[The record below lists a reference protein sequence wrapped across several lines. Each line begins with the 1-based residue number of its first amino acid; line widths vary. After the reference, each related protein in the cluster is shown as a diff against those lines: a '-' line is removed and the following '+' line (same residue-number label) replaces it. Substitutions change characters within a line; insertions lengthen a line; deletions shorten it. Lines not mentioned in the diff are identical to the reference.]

1 MIEIIL
7 LSFIQGL
14 TEFIPVSSSSH
25 LILVSEYLN
34 FDNKNLSIDVSL
46 HIGSFFAVLFYFKK
60 EVLNF
65 IKYKELFLKILV
77 SSIPVII
84 LGFILV
90 KSNAIEAL
98 RDVRIIGLTTI
109 IFGLLLFFSDRLE
122 TKKDMNKNFD
132 YKSAIIIG
140 ILQILS
146 LIPGVSRSGISIT
159 AARFLNFKR
168 SDSAKISFLLSLP
181 TLAAVSI
188 YGLKNIFLSENL
200 NYSTINL
207 IAILLSGIFSYLT
220 IKYFLI
226 YLKKFNLNLF
236 VIYRI
241 ILGIL
246 ILSFNLY
253 LSSLILNFAFP
264 LFLLYQF
271 IGIISYL

>member
-34 FDNKNLSIDVSL
+34 FNNKNLSIDVSL

-109 IFGLLLFFSDRLE
+109 IFGLLLFFSDRFE

-246 ILSFNLY
+246 ILSFNL
-253 LSSLILNFAFP
+253 
-264 LFLLYQF
+264 
-271 IGIISYL
+271 

>member
-34 FDNKNLSIDVSL
+34 FNNKNLSIDVSL

-65 IKYKELFLKILV
+65 IKYKELFLKILI

-109 IFGLLLFFSDRLE
+109 IFGLLLFFSDRFE

-207 IAILLSGIFSYLT
+207 VAILLSGIFSYLT

-246 ILSFNLY
+246 ILSFNL
-253 LSSLILNFAFP
+253 
-264 LFLLYQF
+264 
-271 IGIISYL
+271 

>member
-90 KSNAIEAL
+90 KSNAIDAL

-246 ILSFNLY
+246 ILSFNL
-253 LSSLILNFAFP
+253 
-264 LFLLYQF
+264 
-271 IGIISYL
+271 

>member
-90 KSNAIEAL
+90 KSNAIDAL

-207 IAILLSGIFSYLT
+207 VAILLSGIFSYLT

-246 ILSFNLY
+246 ILSFNL
-253 LSSLILNFAFP
+253 
-264 LFLLYQF
+264 
-271 IGIISYL
+271 

>member
-34 FDNKNLSIDVSL
+34 FNNKNLSIDVSL

-90 KSNAIEAL
+90 KSNAIDAL

-109 IFGLLLFFSDRLE
+109 IFGLLLFFSDRFE

-207 IAILLSGIFSYLT
+207 VAILLSGIFSYLT

-246 ILSFNLY
+246 ILSFNL
-253 LSSLILNFAFP
+253 
-264 LFLLYQF
+264 
-271 IGIISYL
+271 

>member
-246 ILSFNLY
+246 ILSFNL
-253 LSSLILNFAFP
+253 
-264 LFLLYQF
+264 
-271 IGIISYL
+271 

>member
-90 KSNAIEAL
+90 KSNAIDAL

-226 YLKKFNLNLF
+226 YTKKFSLKFF

-241 ILGIL
+241 IL
-246 ILSFNLY
+246 S
-253 LSSLILNFAFP
+253 
-264 LFLLYQF
+264 
-271 IGIISYL
+271 IIIFTIIYY

>member
-90 KSNAIEAL
+90 KSNAIDAL

-188 YGLKNIFLSENL
+188 YGLKNIFLFENL

-246 ILSFNLY
+246 ILSFNL
-253 LSSLILNFAFP
+253 
-264 LFLLYQF
+264 
-271 IGIISYL
+271 

>member
-34 FDNKNLSIDVSL
+34 LNNKNLSIDVSL

-109 IFGLLLFFSDRLE
+109 IFGLLLFFSDKLE
-122 TKKDMNKNFD
+122 TKKNMNKNFD
-132 YKSAIIIG
+132 YKSVVIIG
-140 ILQILS
+140 MLQILS
-146 LIPGVSRSGISIT
+146 LIPGVSRSGITIT
-159 AARFLNFKR
+159 AARFLKFKR

-207 IAILLSGIFSYLT
+207 IAIFLSGIFSYLT

-241 ILGIL
+241 VLGIF
-246 ILSFNLY
+246 ILSVNL
-253 LSSLILNFAFP
+253 
-264 LFLLYQF
+264 
-271 IGIISYL
+271 

>member
-77 SSIPVII
+77 SSITVII

-109 IFGLLLFFSDRLE
+109 IFGLLLFFSDRFE

-207 IAILLSGIFSYLT
+207 VAILLSGIFSYLT

-246 ILSFNLY
+246 ILSFNL
-253 LSSLILNFAFP
+253 
-264 LFLLYQF
+264 
-271 IGIISYL
+271 

>member
-1 MIEIIL
+1 VIEIIL

-90 KSNAIEAL
+90 KSNAIDAL

-246 ILSFNLY
+246 ILSFNL
-253 LSSLILNFAFP
+253 
-264 LFLLYQF
+264 
-271 IGIISYL
+271 

>member
-77 SSIPVII
+77 SSIPVLI

-90 KSNAIEAL
+90 KSNAIDAL

-146 LIPGVSRSGISIT
+146 LIPGVSRSGSSIT

-246 ILSFNLY
+246 ILSFNL
-253 LSSLILNFAFP
+253 
-264 LFLLYQF
+264 
-271 IGIISYL
+271 

>member
-65 IKYKELFLKILV
+65 IKYKELFLKILI

-109 IFGLLLFFSDRLE
+109 IFGLLLFFSDRFE

-246 ILSFNLY
+246 ILSFNL
-253 LSSLILNFAFP
+253 
-264 LFLLYQF
+264 
-271 IGIISYL
+271 

>member
-34 FDNKNLSIDVSL
+34 FNNKNLSIDVSL

-65 IKYKELFLKILV
+65 IKYKELFLKILI

-207 IAILLSGIFSYLT
+207 VAILLSGIFSYLT

-246 ILSFNLY
+246 ILSFNL
-253 LSSLILNFAFP
+253 
-264 LFLLYQF
+264 
-271 IGIISYL
+271 

>member
-7 LSFIQGL
+7 LSLLQGL

-25 LILVSEYLN
+25 LILVSEYLDFEN
-34 FDNKNLSIDVSL
+34 NNLSIDVSL
-46 HIGSFFAVLFYFKK
+46 HIGSFLAVLFYFKR

-65 IKYKELFLKILV
+65 IKYKELFLKIIV

-84 LGFILV
+84 VGIVLI
-90 KSNAIEAL
+90 KTNTIEYL
-98 RDVRIIGLTTI
+98 RDIRIIGITTI
-109 IFGLLLFFSDRLE
+109 LFGVLLFLSDRFE
-122 TKKDMNKNFD
+122 TNKSINKNFTFN
-132 YKSAIIIG
+132 SAIIIG
-140 ILQILS
+140 LLQVLS

-168 SDSAKISFLLSLP
+168 LDSAKISFLLSLP

-188 YGLKNIFLSENL
+188 FGLKNIFLSENL
-200 NYSTINL
+200 SYSIINL
-207 IAILLSGIFSYLT
+207 VAMLLSGISSYLT

-241 ILGIL
+241 ILGVL
-246 ILSFNLY
+246 ILLSINL
-253 LSSLILNFAFP
+253 
-264 LFLLYQF
+264 
-271 IGIISYL
+271 

>member
-7 LSFIQGL
+7 LSLLQGL

-25 LILVSEYLN
+25 LILVSEYLDFEN
-34 FDNKNLSIDVSL
+34 NNLSIDVSL
-46 HIGSFFAVLFYFKK
+46 HIGSFLAVLFYFKR

-65 IKYKELFLKILV
+65 IKYKELFLKIIV

-84 LGFILV
+84 VGIVLI
-90 KSNAIEAL
+90 KTNTIEYL
-98 RDVRIIGLTTI
+98 RDIRIIGITTI
-109 IFGLLLFFSDRLE
+109 LFGVLLFLSDRFE
-122 TKKDMNKNFD
+122 TNKNINKNFTFN
-132 YKSAIIIG
+132 SAIIIG
-140 ILQILS
+140 LLQVLS

-168 SDSAKISFLLSLP
+168 LDSAKISFLLSLP

-188 YGLKNIFLSENL
+188 FGLKNIFLSENL
-200 NYSTINL
+200 SYSIINL
-207 IAILLSGIFSYLT
+207 VAMLLSGISSYLT

-241 ILGIL
+241 ILGVL
-246 ILSFNLY
+246 ILLSINL
-253 LSSLILNFAFP
+253 
-264 LFLLYQF
+264 
-271 IGIISYL
+271 

>member
-34 FDNKNLSIDVSL
+34 FNNKNLSIDVSL

-90 KSNAIEAL
+90 KSNAIDAL

-109 IFGLLLFFSDRLE
+109 IFGLLLFFSDRFE

-246 ILSFNLY
+246 ILSFNL
-253 LSSLILNFAFP
+253 
-264 LFLLYQF
+264 
-271 IGIISYL
+271 

>member
-34 FDNKNLSIDVSL
+34 FNNKNLSIDVSL

-65 IKYKELFLKILV
+65 IKYKELFLKILI

-90 KSNAIEAL
+90 KSNAIDAL

-246 ILSFNLY
+246 ILSFNL
-253 LSSLILNFAFP
+253 
-264 LFLLYQF
+264 
-271 IGIISYL
+271 

>member
-90 KSNAIEAL
+90 KSNAIDAQ

-246 ILSFNLY
+246 ILSFNL
-253 LSSLILNFAFP
+253 
-264 LFLLYQF
+264 
-271 IGIISYL
+271 

>member
-1 MIEIIL
+1 M
-7 LSFIQGL
+7 SFIQGL

-109 IFGLLLFFSDRLE
+109 IFGLLLFFSDRFE

-246 ILSFNLY
+246 ILSFNL
-253 LSSLILNFAFP
+253 
-264 LFLLYQF
+264 
-271 IGIISYL
+271 

>member
-25 LILVSEYLN
+25 LILVYEYLN
-34 FDNKNLSIDVSL
+34 LNNKNLSIDVSL

-109 IFGLLLFFSDRLE
+109 IFGLLLFFSDKLE
-122 TKKDMNKNFD
+122 TKK
-132 YKSAIIIG
+132 I
-140 ILQILS
+140 
-146 LIPGVSRSGISIT
+146 
-159 AARFLNFKR
+159 
-168 SDSAKISFLLSLP
+168 
-181 TLAAVSI
+181 
-188 YGLKNIFLSENL
+188 
-200 NYSTINL
+200 
-207 IAILLSGIFSYLT
+207 
-220 IKYFLI
+220 
-226 YLKKFNLNLF
+226 
-236 VIYRI
+236 
-241 ILGIL
+241 
-246 ILSFNLY
+246 
-253 LSSLILNFAFP
+253 
-264 LFLLYQF
+264 
-271 IGIISYL
+271 

>member
-65 IKYKELFLKILV
+65 IKYKELFLKILI

-90 KSNAIEAL
+90 KSNAIDAL

-246 ILSFNLY
+246 ILSFNL
-253 LSSLILNFAFP
+253 
-264 LFLLYQF
+264 
-271 IGIISYL
+271 

>member
-65 IKYKELFLKILV
+65 IKYKELFLKILI

-246 ILSFNLY
+246 ILSFNL
-253 LSSLILNFAFP
+253 
-264 LFLLYQF
+264 
-271 IGIISYL
+271 

>member
-34 FDNKNLSIDVSL
+34 FNNKNLSIDVSL

-65 IKYKELFLKILV
+65 IKYKELFLKILI

-109 IFGLLLFFSDRLE
+109 IFGLLLFFSDRFE

-246 ILSFNLY
+246 ILSFNL
-253 LSSLILNFAFP
+253 
-264 LFLLYQF
+264 
-271 IGIISYL
+271 